1 MSSNPIPVPRAKPHA
16 KRHWTVGAVVEQI
29 LLLLMAVFVLYPL
42 FFVLLTSFKTNSDVI
57 LNPFGIS
64 TFEPQNYITAWFT
77 GKVGSYL
84 LNSVI
89 TTLVTLVIQVVIIVL
104 AAYAFGKLK
113 PWGYNALLSLLLMTM
128 FVTSEMTT
136 VPNYI
141 TIRDMGLMG
150 TRWSLIIPYV
160 ASGLITGTYI
170 LTNFVRE
177 LPKELDEAA
186 RIDGAGSFQIFLRI
200 ICPSIKPVL
209 MIVAL
214 GAFQG
219 AWNDYYW
226 PSIVMTDPKNQTLTS
241 GLAQLQNQLGTSQF
255 ASMLASTVISMILPF
270 VLYLVCQKYFL
281 QGIKIQAAVKG

>member
-141 TIRDMGLMG
+141 TIPTWG
-150 TRWSLIIPYV
+150 
-160 ASGLITGTYI
+160 
-170 LTNFVRE
+170 
-177 LPKELDEAA
+177 
-186 RIDGAGSFQIFLRI
+186 
-200 ICPSIKPVL
+200 
-209 MIVAL
+209 
-214 GAFQG
+214 
-219 AWNDYYW
+219 
-226 PSIVMTDPKNQTLTS
+226 
-241 GLAQLQNQLGTSQF
+241 
-255 ASMLASTVISMILPF
+255 
-270 VLYLVCQKYFL
+270 
-281 QGIKIQAAVKG
+281 